1 MFNILWILL
10 GSASRLLPLANYG
23 FLPISVV
30 WLLVIGQWRIV
41 AYWLAILLCLF
52 LVAGIAGRL
61 GLWTRLTVSPDDPDA
76 PRVYLT
82 MAVRSLVIAGLS
94 VLIFDMFADK
104 AVGSARLPSL
114 YLSYQIAVASWPN
127 LLTNRPAVL
136 LLMVVQF
143 SYLAA
148 IGAFV
153 LGALS
158 LAQIGMAF
166 CLLFPIISLIGA
178 KQHFKEQR
186 EMRDFLAS
194 MEAPD

>member
-1 MFNILWILL
+1 M
-10 GSASRLLPLANYG
+10 NYG
-23 FLPISVV
+23 LLPISVI
-30 WLLVIGQWRIV
+30 WLLVIGQWRIL

-61 GLWTRLTVSPDDPDA
+61 GLWTRLSVSPDDPDG
-76 PRVYLT
+76 PKVYLT
-82 MAVRSLVIAGLS
+82 MIARSLVIAGFS
-94 VLIFDMFADK
+94 VFIFEIFADQ
-104 AVGSARLPSL
+104 AVGSARLPTL
-114 YLSYQIAVASWPN
+114 YLSYQIAMAPWPN

-153 LGALS
+153 FGALS

-178 KQHFKEQR
+178 KQHFTEQR

-194 MEAPD
+194 IEAPVDDMPQA